1 MSIGVVLITLGNSP
15 MVEVFL
21 AVEPFNDKRLQSIA
35 LTCAIKGSVVR
46 LQPIAVIEVM
56 VTDSDEL
63 ETSVRGK

>member
-1 MSIGVVLITLGNSP
+1 
-15 MVEVFL
+15 MVDEFL
-21 AVEPFNDKRLQSIA
+21 VVEPFNDKRLQSIV
-35 LTCAIKGSVVR
+35 LTWAIKGSVVR